1 MSAEPTDK
9 TWEEV
14 LAVTILNRLW
24 RVDTA
29 ARAFPQGH
37 QNEALMKARWTIG
50 LYLEVV
56 RGHSGYANSF
66 PVTFKYSR
74 NCATPWGMQSYVD
87 S

>member
-9 TWEEV
+9 TWEEI
-14 LAVTILNRLW
+14 LAVTILNSLW

-37 QNEALMKARWTIG
+37 QDEALMRARWTIG

-66 PVTFKYSR
+66 PVTFKCSR
-74 NCATPWGMQSYVD
+74 NCATH
-87 S
+87 

>member
-37 QNEALMKARWTIG
+37 KDEVLMKARWTIG

-56 RGHSGYANSF
+56 RGHPGYANPFS
-66 PVTFKYSR
+66 VTFKCSR
-74 NCATPWGMQSYVD
+74 NCATH
-87 S
+87 